1 MRIVLAAVLAAA
13 FTGPATAQTP
23 FPATDVALVRE
34 LLAASGA
41 ERHYEQFAAMMLAS
55 VRDAFHGGL
64 AELLEE
70 VEADPARRTR
80 ARTLAARHAEELVRE
95 FRAQL
100 ASVMPYERLVEEVY
114 APVYLRHFTPAE
126 LSEAIRFYR
135 SATGRKLAATER
147 ERSQDTAQLINVRY
161 APQLN
166 HYVRAQVAERVA
178 RLRSELGAP

>member
-1 MRIVLAAVLAAA
+1 MRIVLAAALAAA
-13 FTGPATAQTP
+13 CLGPAAAQTP
-23 FPATDVALVRE
+23 PAAADVALVRE

-55 VRDAFHGGL
+55 VRAAFHGGL

-70 VEADPARRTR
+70 VETDPARRTR
-80 ARTLAARHAEELVRE
+80 ARALAERHVEELARE

-114 APVYLRHFTPAE
+114 APVYLRHFTRAE
-126 LSEAIRFYR
+126 LSEAIGFYR

-147 ERSQDTAQLINVRY
+147 ERSQDTAQLISVRY

-178 RLRSELGAP
+178 RLRAELGTP

>member
-1 MRIVLAAVLAAA
+1 MRIVLAAALAAA
-13 FTGPATAQTP
+13 CLGPAAAQTP
-23 FPATDVALVRE
+23 PAAADVALVRE

-55 VRDAFHGGL
+55 VRGAFQRGV

-70 VEADPARRTR
+70 GERDPARQER
-80 ARTLAARHAEELVRE
+80 AYAAAERHAEELVRE

-114 APVYLRHFTPAE
+114 APVYLRHFTRAE
-126 LSEAIRFYR
+126 LAEAIGFYR
-135 SATGRKLAATER
+135 SSTGRKLAATES
-147 ERSQDTAQLINVRY
+147 ERSQDTAQLIAARY

-166 HYVRAQVAERVA
+166 GFVREQVAERVA
-178 RLRSELGAP
+178 RLRAELGTP